1 MAEPVDVAVVGDGV
15 VGAFVVAALLD
26 AGVPAVRLAWF
37 GDRGGYERRSATRRS
52 GGLLRCGVAEGP
64 AARLAVESFTQT
76 WRQHPDRV
84 VSGAVEV
91 VGRDRSA
98 LLLPRVEELA
108 AAGVAGDLVTT
119 DRLRKAIPFAW
130 DDGDVALLE
139 PGGGW
144 APPHA
149 VRSRLV
155 RAACRAGVALRDVR
169 PVDAVEHDAPGPV
182 RVRTGA
188 ETVRAR
194 CVVVA
199 AGRSTH
205 RLVPSVPGTSRL
217 RRIGYAYY
225 DGLLP
230 PGLPAVNDEARG
242 LWWRPAPTRTHPARY
257 LVGRAVDAPSDGVTS
272 VGRSV
277 QQDEYVRAGFAA
289 LLPDAGRGTYLGG
302 VTSFDVQSDGHA
314 SSTPWHAAADGNVL
328 AVHGLDG
335 GGFKQ
340 APAIARRL
348 AAAVMKEET
357 S

>member
-1 MAEPVDVAVVGDGV
+1 MAEQVDVAVIGDGV

-26 AGVPAVRLAWF
+26 AGVPAPRIAWF
-37 GDRGGYERRSATRRS
+37 GDREGYEHRSATRRS
-52 GGLLRCGVAEGP
+52 GGLLRCGVTDGP

-76 WRQHPDRV
+76 WNRHPDRV
-84 VSGAVEV
+84 VTGAVEV
-91 VGRDRSA
+91 VAGDRA
-98 LLLPRVEELA
+98 GLLPARVDELT
-108 AAGVAGDLVTT
+108 AAGVAGEVVRT
-119 DRLRKAIPFAW
+119 DRLRDEIPFAW
-130 DDGDVALLE
+130 RDGDAGLFE

-155 RAACRAGVALRDVR
+155 REARRAGVVLRDDR
-169 PVDAVEHDAPGPV
+169 PVHAVEPAAPGPV
-182 RVRTGA
+182 HVRTA
-188 ETVRAR
+188 AASVRAQR
-194 CVVVA
+194 VVVA

-205 RLVPSVPGTSRL
+205 VLVPVPGTTRL

-230 PGLPAVNDEARG
+230 PGLPAVNDETRG
-242 LWWRPAPTRTHPARY
+242 LWWRPAPTRARPARY
-257 LVGRAVDAPSDGVTS
+257 LVGRAVDAGSDGVTS
-272 VGRSV
+272 VGRSA

-302 VTSFDVQSDGHA
+302 VTSFDVRSDGHDPT
-314 SSTPWHAAADGNVL
+314 TPWYATEGGDVL

-348 AAAVMKEET
+348 AAELTNDEET